1 MRTGGLVVRRAKP
14 GHYGE
19 KMLRNITIRG
29 GLTLVISVFVAFL
42 LIVIGVGYGALKL
55 ASNGLQDVQHNSIA
69 LTRLNASSAKLLQV
83 RLALGSYETLF
94 SVGKQTDDLLPAA
107 HKVLGE
113 STDDFRI
120 YMAGPFGSDEEG
132 RLAHA
137 VETARA
143 ALVDQAIE
151 PEFKA
156 LGDND
161 FNTFRNIQ
169 GETANNYYATY
180 AKAIDSLQQLQID
193 NQQRQAAT
201 AAMRFHIAT
210 LAFAAI
216 GVAAIVI
223 GMMARVGLSA
233 AVVKPVNQ
241 TIRHFQRIAAGDL
254 TIAVRVR
261 SRNEMGQLLGAL
273 TQMRDGLVDTVSKVR
288 GSTTAITLGANEI
301 ASGNADLSRR
311 TEQQAAALEETAAS
325 MEELS
330 ATVKQNADNAQQ
342 ANRLA
347 HGALETVTRGGS
359 VVGRVTE
366 TMDGITA
373 SSRKVAEIIGMIEGI
388 AFQTNIL
395 ALNAAVE
402 AARAGEQG
410 RGFAVVASE
419 VRSLAQRSGTAAK
432 EIKELIG
439 ESAAKVEQGASLVV
453 EAGKTM
459 SEAMQSVERVTGIM
473 GEIEAAAMEQSE
485 GIAQV
490 NKAITQI
497 DEVTQHNAA
506 LVEQAAAAAK
516 SLEEQAAVLRNAVA
530 VFRLD
535 ESELADGRDTTA
547 ASFNRHDEA
556 NASVAHSVS
565 SLQAA

>member
-1 MRTGGLVVRRAKP
+1 
-14 GHYGE
+14 
-19 KMLRNITIRG
+19 MLKNITIRG
-29 GLTLVISVFVAFL
+29 GLTLVIGVFVAFL
-42 LIVIGVGYGALKL
+42 LTVIAVGYGALKL
-55 ASNGLQDVQHNSIA
+55 ASNGLQDVQHNSAA
-69 LTRLNASSAKLLQV
+69 LTQLDASSAKLLQV

-107 HKVLGE
+107 HKVLVE
-113 STDDFRI
+113 SNNDFRG
-120 YMAGPFGSDEEG
+120 YAAGPFGSPEEQQ
-132 RLAHA
+132 LAHA
-137 VETARA
+137 VETART

-169 GETANNYYATY
+169 GETANTYYAAY
-180 AKAIDSLQQLQID
+180 AKAIDALQQLQID
-193 NQQRQAAT
+193 NQQRQAET
-201 AAMRFHIAT
+201 AAAHFRIAT
-210 LAFAAI
+210 LTFGAI
-216 GVAAIVI
+216 GVIAIVI
-223 GMMARVGLSA
+223 GVIARVGLSA
-233 AVVKPVNQ
+233 ALIKPVNQ

-254 TIAVRVR
+254 TIAVKVR

-288 GSTTAITLGANEI
+288 GSTGAITHGANEI
-301 ASGNADLSRR
+301 SSGNADLSRR
-311 TEQQAAALEETAAS
+311 TEQQAAALEQTAAS

-330 ATVKQNADNAQQ
+330 ATVKQSADNAQQ

-359 VVGRVTE
+359 VVSRVTE

-419 VRSLAQRSGTAAK
+419 VRGLAQRSGTAAK

-439 ESAAKVEQGASLVV
+439 ESAAKVEQGASLVA

-459 SEAMQSVERVTGIM
+459 HEAMQSVERVTGIM
-473 GEIEAAAMEQSE
+473 GEIEAAALEQSD

-516 SLEEQAAVLRNAVA
+516 SLEEQAAALWEAVA

-535 ESELADGRDTTA
+535 EGDL
-547 ASFNRHDEA
+547 
-556 NASVAHSVS
+556 SVAGRGVVA
-565 SLQAA
+565 QR

>member
-1 MRTGGLVVRRAKP
+1 
-14 GHYGE
+14 
-19 KMLRNITIRG
+19 MLKNITIRG

-42 LIVIGVGYGALKL
+42 LTVIGVGYGALKL
-55 ASNGLQDVQHNSIA
+55 ASNGLQDVQRNSVA
-69 LTRLNASSAKLLQV
+69 LTRLNTSSAKLLQA

-94 SVGKQTDDLLPAA
+94 SVGRQTDDLLPAA
-107 HKVLGE
+107 HKVLVE
-113 STDDFRI
+113 SNDDFRT
-120 YMAGPFGSDEEG
+120 YAAGPFSSDDEQ

-137 VETARA
+137 VETARS

-151 PEFKA
+151 PEFRA

-169 GETANNYYATY
+169 GETANNFYASY
-180 AKAIDSLQQLQID
+180 AKAIDALEQLETD
-193 NQQRQAAT
+193 NQKLQAET
-201 AAMRFHIAT
+201 AASRFRDAT
-210 LAFAAI
+210 LLFAAI
-216 GVAAIVI
+216 GVISIVI
-223 GMMARVGLSA
+223 GVLARVGLSA
-233 AVVKPVNQ
+233 AVIRPVNQ

-254 TIAVRVR
+254 TIAVKVR
-261 SRNEMGQLLGAL
+261 SRNEMGELLGAL
-273 TQMRDGLVDTVSKVR
+273 TQMRDGLINTVSKVR
-288 GSTTAITLGANEI
+288 GSTGAITQGANEI

-347 HGALETVTRGGS
+347 HGALETVTRGGG

-366 TMDGITA
+366 TMEGITT

-439 ESAAKVEQGASLVV
+439 ESTAKVEQGASLVA

-459 SEAMQSVERVTGIM
+459 REAMQSVERVTGIM
-473 GEIEAAAMEQSE
+473 GEIEAAALEQSA
-485 GIAQV
+485 GIAEV

-506 LVEQAAAAAK
+506 LVEEAAAAAK
-516 SLEEQAAVLRNAVA
+516 SLEEQAAVLREAVA
-530 VFRLD
+530 VFQLD
-535 ESELADGRDTTA
+535 ENE
-547 ASFNRHDEA
+547 
-556 NASVAHSVS
+556 
-565 SLQAA
+565 QAAAGRGMTTPSAHALGSASEERGRGSLSLRTT

>member
-1 MRTGGLVVRRAKP
+1 
-14 GHYGE
+14 
-19 KMLRNITIRG
+19 MLNNITIRG

-42 LIVIGVGYGALKL
+42 LTVIGVGYGALKL

-69 LTRLNASSAKLLQV
+69 LTRLNASSAKLLQA

-107 HKVLGE
+107 HKVLAA
-113 STDDFRI
+113 SSDDFRG
-120 YMAGPFGSDEEG
+120 YMAGPFSSADEE
-132 RLAHA
+132 RMAHA

-156 LGDND
+156 LADND

-180 AKAIDSLQQLQID
+180 EKAIDTLQQLQID
-193 NQQRQAAT
+193 NQQRQAET
-201 AAMRFHIAT
+201 AGMRFRMAT
-210 LAFAAI
+210 FAFGAI
-216 GVAAIVI
+216 GVVSIVI
-223 GMMARVGLSA
+223 GVMARVGLSA
-233 AVVKPVNQ
+233 AVIKPVNQ
-241 TIRHFQRIAAGDL
+241 TILHFQRIASGDL
-254 TIAVRVR
+254 TIAVKVR
-261 SRNEMGQLLGAL
+261 SRNEMGQLLAAL

-288 GSTTAITLGANEI
+288 GSTTAITQGANEI

-311 TEQQAAALEETAAS
+311 TEQQAAALQETAAS

-347 HGALETVTRGGS
+347 HGALETVTRGGT

-366 TMDGITA
+366 TMDGITT

-439 ESAAKVEQGASLVV
+439 ESAAKVEQGASLVA

-459 SEAMQSVERVTGIM
+459 HEAMQSVERVTGIM
-473 GEIEAAAMEQSE
+473 GEIEAAALEQSE

-506 LVEQAAAAAK
+506 LVEEAAAAAK
-516 SLEEQAAVLRNAVA
+516 SLEEQATLLRDAVS
-530 VFRLD
+530 VFRLNENEAAGRVRGVASSSRRD
-535 ESELADGRDTTA
+535 ADRPGLKQGGS
-547 ASFNRHDEA
+547 SF
-556 NASVAHSVS
+556 
-565 SLQAA
+565 QAA

>member
-1 MRTGGLVVRRAKP
+1 
-14 GHYGE
+14 
-19 KMLRNITIRG
+19 MLKNITIRG

-55 ASNGLQDVQHNSIA
+55 ASDGLQDVQHNSIA

-94 SVGKQTDDLLPAA
+94 SVGKQTDELLPAA
-107 HKVLGE
+107 HKVLAE
-113 STDDFRI
+113 STGDFRS
-120 YMAGPFGSDEEG
+120 YMAGPFSSDEEEH
-132 RLAHA
+132 LAHA

-143 ALVDQAIE
+143 VLVDQAIE

-156 LGDND
+156 LADND

-169 GETANNYYATY
+169 GETANTYYATY
-180 AKAIDSLQQLQID
+180 AKAIDSLQRLQID
-193 NQQRQAAT
+193 SQQRQAET
-201 AAMRFHIAT
+201 AAMRFRIAT

-216 GVAAIVI
+216 GVVAIVI
-223 GMMARVGLSA
+223 GVMARVGLSA
-233 AVVKPVNQ
+233 AVIKPVNQ

-254 TIAVRVR
+254 TIAVKVR

-288 GSTTAITLGANEI
+288 GSTGAITLGANEI

-347 HGALETVTRGGS
+347 HGALETVTRGGT
-359 VVGRVTE
+359 VVSRVTE

-459 SEAMQSVERVTGIM
+459 REAMQSVERVTGIM
-473 GEIEAAAMEQSE
+473 GEIEAAALEQSE

-506 LVEQAAAAAK
+506 LVEEAAAAAK
-516 SLEEQAAVLRNAVA
+516 SLEEQAVLLRDAVA

-535 ESELADGRDTTA
+535 ESEVAVA
-547 ASFNRHDEA
+547 ARGVAAVSAH
-556 NASVAHSVS
+556 ASGKSAEPQLHAGLSLRVS
-565 SLQAA
+565 

>member
-1 MRTGGLVVRRAKP
+1 
-14 GHYGE
+14 
-19 KMLRNITIRG
+19 MLKNITIRG

-55 ASNGLQDVQHNSIA
+55 ASDGLENVQHNSMA
-69 LTRLNASSAKLLQV
+69 LSHLNASSAKLLQA

-107 HKVLGE
+107 HKVLVE
-113 STDDFRI
+113 SNNDFQN
-120 YMAGPFGSDEEG
+120 YVSGPFGSDDEQ
-132 RLAHA
+132 RLAQA
-137 VETARA
+137 VQKARS
-143 ALVDQAIE
+143 ALVDEAIE

-156 LGDND
+156 LADND

-169 GETANNYYATY
+169 GETANGFYATY
-180 AKAIDSLQQLQID
+180 AKAIDALEQLQTD
-193 NQQRQAAT
+193 NQQRQADT
-201 AAMRFHIAT
+201 AATRFRIAT
-210 LAFAAI
+210 LVFGAI
-216 GVAAIVI
+216 GIVAVVI
-223 GMMARVGLSA
+223 GVMARVGLSA
-233 AVVKPVNQ
+233 AVIKPVNQ

-254 TIAVRVR
+254 TVAVKVR

-288 GSTTAITLGANEI
+288 GSTGAITQGANEI
-301 ASGNADLSRR
+301 AAGNADLSRR

-366 TMDGITA
+366 TMDGITT

-439 ESAAKVEQGASLVV
+439 ESAAKVEQGASLVA
-453 EAGKTM
+453 EASKTM
-459 SEAMQSVERVTGIM
+459 REAMQSVERVTGIM
-473 GEIEAAAMEQSE
+473 GEIEAAALEQSE

-506 LVEQAAAAAK
+506 LVEEAAAAAK
-516 SLEEQAAVLRNAVA
+516 SLEEQATVLREAVA
-530 VFRLD
+530 VFRLAED
-535 ESELADGRDTTA
+535 GSSEYADG
-547 ASFNRHDEA
+547 
-556 NASVAHSVS
+556 VIS
-565 SLQAA
+565 SLSGAAGNSLEQRSQAGFAMSAS

>member
-1 MRTGGLVVRRAKP
+1 
-14 GHYGE
+14 
-19 KMLRNITIRG
+19 MLNNITIRG
-29 GLTLVISVFVAFL
+29 GLTLVIGVFVAFL
-42 LIVIGVGYGALKL
+42 LTVIGVGYGALKL
-55 ASNGLQDVQHNSIA
+55 ASNGLQDVQRNSVA
-69 LTRLNASSAKLLQV
+69 LTRLNVSSAKLLQA

-107 HKVLGE
+107 HKVLVE
-113 STDDFRI
+113 SNDDFHA
-120 YMAGPFGSDEEG
+120 YAAGPFSSDDEQ

-137 VETARA
+137 VETARS

-169 GETANNYYATY
+169 GETANNFYASY
-180 AKAIDSLQQLQID
+180 AKAIESLEQLETD
-193 NQQRQAAT
+193 NQKLQAET
-201 AAMRFHIAT
+201 AASRFRVAT
-210 LAFAAI
+210 LLFAAI
-216 GVAAIVI
+216 GVISIVI
-223 GMMARVGLSA
+223 GVLARVGLSA
-233 AVVKPVNQ
+233 AVIRPVNQ

-254 TIAVRVR
+254 TIAVKVR

-288 GSTTAITLGANEI
+288 GSTGAITQGANEI

-366 TMDGITA
+366 TMEGITT

-439 ESAAKVEQGASLVV
+439 ESAAKVEQGASLVA

-459 SEAMQSVERVTGIM
+459 REAMQSVERVTGIM
-473 GEIEAAAMEQSE
+473 GEIEAAAIEQSE

-506 LVEQAAAAAK
+506 LVEEAAAAAK
-516 SLEEQAAVLRNAVA
+516 SLEEQASVLREAVS
-530 VFRLD
+530 VFRL
-535 ESELADGRDTTA
+535 EAGELSSAEGDVGSSA
-547 ASFNRHDEA
+547 ASGRERSSGQRGGA
-556 NASVAHSVS
+556 VAP
-565 SLQAA
+565 LQAA

>member
-1 MRTGGLVVRRAKP
+1 
-14 GHYGE
+14 
-19 KMLRNITIRG
+19 MLGNITIRG
-29 GLTLVISVFVAFL
+29 GLTLVIGVFVAFL
-42 LIVIGVGYGALKL
+42 LTVIGVGYGALKL
-55 ASNGLQDVQHNSIA
+55 ASNGLEDVQHNSIA

-83 RLALGSYETLF
+83 RLSLGSYETLF

-107 HKVLGE
+107 HKVLNQ
-113 STDDFRI
+113 STEDFRS
-120 YMAGPFGSDEEG
+120 YMAGPFGSEDEEH
-132 RLAHA
+132 LAHA

-156 LGDND
+156 LADND

-169 GETANNYYATY
+169 GETANNFYATY

-193 NQQRQAAT
+193 NQQRQAQT
-201 AAMRFHIAT
+201 AATRFRIAT
-210 LAFAAI
+210 FAFGAI

-288 GSTTAITLGANEI
+288 GSTGAITLGANEI
-301 ASGNADLSRR
+301 AAGNADLSRR

-347 HGALETVTRGGS
+347 HGALDTVTRGS
-359 VVGRVTE
+359 TVVGRVTE
-366 TMDGITA
+366 TMDGITT

-459 SEAMQSVERVTGIM
+459 REAMQSVERVTGIM
-473 GEIEAAAMEQSE
+473 GEIEAAALEQSE

-516 SLEEQAAVLRNAVA
+516 SLEEQATVLRDAVA

-535 ESELADGRDTTA
+535 ESEVVMSPRDLGT
-547 ASFNRHDEA
+547 
-556 NASVAHSVS
+556 ASVYSGEKSADTQLHP
-565 SLQAA
+565 SLSLGAT